1 PTSTPTKDECL
12 CRAYIQ
18 VSEDGIIDN
27 GHDGMTFWERVGIWF
42 DEQLTGA
49 KRTQDGMESRM
60 RLIDKGCSTWKRALR
75 KATSLQR
82 SGTTHSNVQV
92 RNKKGKAS
100 TEPSE
105 LRQKHVARM
114 LEFGVN
120 MKDRAKATI
129 EYEGER
135 LELQTRKGK
144 RGDEQWEYTKKEKDH
159 EAGRWEFEKREK
171 EAALMRQNMEILEK
185 DLSKMTPRKKKYR
198 REEQNKI
205 L

>member
-1 PTSTPTKDECL
+1 MVEQSTPTYSL
-12 CRAYIQ
+12 AYP
-18 VSEDGIIDN
+18 DG
-27 GHDGMTFWERVGIWF
+27 R
-42 DEQLTGA
+42 
-49 KRTQDGMESRM
+49 
-60 RLIDKGCSTWKRALR
+60 DKQK
-75 KATSLQR
+75 
-82 SGTTHSNVQV
+82 QV